1 MIDAAQ
7 RRNRLVTSSLIVIL
21 LGTAIAFRLM
31 HLSTMPGV
39 SGDEGWWG
47 MNAIAWLDG
56 RPYETHTTSG
66 NPTDLFL
73 LIPLAMVH
81 AIAPPSFALLRA
93 VPTAVNLLALPI
105 AFWFTRRLFGSAT
118 AWIHT
123 IALAIA
129 PTAMAHSR
137 LTQDPSQSIL
147 WTAIV
152 VYVLLLGLAERRRAW
167 VCLALALLVF
177 PIALWTHPTNVF
189 IAPFLALPIAA
200 VLAPMIPASRR
211 ARALFAAA
219 VLVVAIAALAIGW
232 IVLGRVTASNE
243 YLDKPWLA
251 VVTARAVSPGQWLEF
266 GVNYA
271 RLFNGVTIYHYF
283 SGARPVTWPFDAGFV
298 AIVLTVAWGLAA
310 SIRRED
316 GARRALDYGLVAAWG
331 VTCLLFFAFAGP
343 TALRPHAERWGLCL
357 IVPGTLVLARG
368 IAGWIETMPR
378 MRLAAIAAS
387 SLAAAAVL
395 AGFYV
400 NFFREFAT
408 TGGRGHLTYVTSAIE
423 PKQQALEHILGR
435 AGGSDRIV
443 IVSQQWWIWRPI
455 AYLAARDARVA
466 VSERLDFGEASDRAL
481 PGRRLF
487 LVEFAGLP
495 ELASALEWIRVRGL
509 RSSPTVITDAGGR
522 ALLVVV
528 EVME

>member
-1 MIDAAQ
+1 LIDPAPQ
-7 RRNRLVTSSLIVIL
+7 RGRRLVTALIVLL
-21 LGTAIAFRLM
+21 LGTAVAFRLM
-31 HLSTMPGV
+31 YLSTMPGV

-47 MNAIAWLDG
+47 LNAIAWLDG
-56 RPYETHTTSG
+56 RPYDTHTTSG

-73 LIPLAMVH
+73 LIPVALVQ
-81 AIAPPSFALLRA
+81 AIGGPSFALLRA
-93 VPTAVNLLALPI
+93 VPAAVNLLALPI

-137 LTQDPSQSIL
+137 LTQDPSQSIF

-152 VYVLLLGLAERRRAW
+152 IYLALLGLADRRRAW
-167 VCLALALLVF
+167 LWLGLALLVF

-189 IAPFLALPIAA
+189 IAPFLALPPAA
-200 VLAPMIPASRR
+200 VLAPLIPASRR
-211 ARALFAAA
+211 GRAIVAVA
-219 VLVVAIAALAIGW
+219 VLGGAIAALAIAW

-251 VVTARAVSPGQWLEF
+251 VVTARAASPRQWLEF

-283 SGARPVTWPFDAGFV
+283 SGARPVTWPFDGGFV
-298 AIVLTVAWGLAA
+298 VIAFVAASGLAA
-310 SIRRED
+310 SIRRGD
-316 GARRALDYGLVAAWG
+316 TTRRALDCGLVAASA
-331 VTCLLFFAFAGP
+331 VMCLLFFAFAGP

-357 IVPGTLVLARG
+357 IVPGALVLARG
-368 IAGWIETMPR
+368 VAGWIETMPR
-378 MRLAAIAAS
+378 LRLAAIGAS
-387 SLAAAAVL
+387 SLVAAAVL

-408 TGGRGHLTYVTSAIE
+408 TGGRGHLTYVTAPIE
-423 PKQQALEHILGR
+423 PKQQAFGQILNR
-435 AGGSDRIV
+435 AAGSDRIV

-466 VSERLDFGEASDRAL
+466 VSDRLDFGEASGRAL

-487 LVEFAGLP
+487 LVEFAGSP
-495 ELASALEWIRVRGL
+495 ELASALEWIRARGL
-509 RSSPTVITDAGGR
+509 RATSSVIQDAGGR

-528 EVME
+528 EVTG